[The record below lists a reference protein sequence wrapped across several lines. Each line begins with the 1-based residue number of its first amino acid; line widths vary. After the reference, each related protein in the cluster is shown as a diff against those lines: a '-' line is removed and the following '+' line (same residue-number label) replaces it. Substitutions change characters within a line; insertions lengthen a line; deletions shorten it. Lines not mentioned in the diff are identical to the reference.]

1 MAHARVSRI
10 VQSIDTPI
18 FFTSVQ
24 NRYKY
29 ILMQFHNAF
38 ASRLISTITCTIHYN
53 PLQKLELISMDSNG
67 KL

>member
-29 ILMQFHNAF
+29 VLMQFHNAF
-38 ASRLISTITCTIHYN
+38 SPRLISIITCTTYDN
-53 PLQKLELISMDSNG
+53 PMQILELILTDTNG

>member
-18 FFTSVQ
+18 FITSVQ

-38 ASRLISTITCTIHYN
+38 TPRLISIITCTIHYN
-53 PLQKLELISMDSNG
+53 PMQVLGLILTDTNG